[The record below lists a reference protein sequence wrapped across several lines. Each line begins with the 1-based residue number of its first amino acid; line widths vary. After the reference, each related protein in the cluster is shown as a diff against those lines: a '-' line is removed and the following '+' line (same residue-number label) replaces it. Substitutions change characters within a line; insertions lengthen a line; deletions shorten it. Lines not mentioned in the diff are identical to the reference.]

1 MDELINDTDETSDN
15 RILASDCFDDEFNRE
30 PDEEDV
36 NIDHEIDQ
44 IVDEELNK
52 EIEQGSQI
60 ADEPE
65 VHIIYDD
72 EDNDGSD
79 SGYDETNISVITPEP
94 VISLPTIVITTSTPG
109 RGRGRVNSKAVDTNN
124 EPLPK
129 PRITDVEPDKDAY
142 PKPPRIARLPH
153 SYFRKREDPALVI
166 ERRAPIPSSPLIDF
180 RVTLDQI
187 SFIIDQSD
195 TKEQGYIH
203 ACRRFRTIQ
212 PDIDIDSLKPIHDI
226 WSFGLFIYPLTLPK
240 PISCNLLDL
249 FSDKFDND
257 ENRPFWFT
265 FKHPPRFQD
274 SVIRQSMP
282 KNPDPHGGNS
292 LVIGREIYSDLCYG
306 ALSSMSCF
314 YLHKDYII
322 RNKSIWKLRFYDE
335 LFQINSNIFKLEN
348 NNADRVSTQVKH
360 KIPLDIIDRAAI
372 FYLRND
378 GFDLFINMKGNVH
391 ELQRKLKPKTD
402 DIDSTPFIRQ
412 GIRDGKPM
420 PTFSTIR
427 IRIRVKE
434 ESSILETLE
443 RNQRIGQDISNDEKK
458 SLAQSKY
465 EESLIVVRQA
475 FRLWFD
481 FFNNNR
487 IQVSFGS
494 IITKRISLDNIMSLN
509 SHRFPTFIQSYSWAM
524 LCNIGFRVQ
533 VQLYLCK
540 NFVNE
545 LHAYSD
551 SRNNETDPS
560 EVDDRFYRLC
570 LYLHR
575 RSLEYFFLD
584 FDKEIQ
590 IGISIYDE
598 KYYSSKDR
606 NLPKSNFT
614 QLATATAYVPSVVL
628 TPTTIKIRPL
638 KLCKL
643 NRVLREKR
651 FGNCLNFALVE
662 LRDEAQRLLFP
673 TEFRALKDQILNY
686 LKNGFFITPAR
697 TYKYLHHSQSQVK
710 CKQFWFYYHDKE
722 NGYLSHDDAY
732 AWMGNFD
739 KERVVAKH
747 AARIA
752 LCFTSS
758 DKTIQITAD
767 RVTYVRDVKDQTGE
781 YAFTDGVGTISTQ
794 LRDEILQFLQR
805 EKEFSVL
812 QIRYGG
818 CKGTLSVDPR
828 LDGKQ
833 HQLQIRDSMNKFTTD
848 HDILEL
854 CKLSAPRALHLNR
867 QDIVLLES
875 RDIPHTT
882 FLHLQN
888 EEHLLLIRSLLMP
901 SSAYELL
908 QEKLLPIFELRKIAR
923 NINIVE
929 EQFFIRLI
937 ITCAFNIIRE
947 LIDRTRIRI
956 SDRKARNMF
965 GIVDEYGVLEYGQV
979 FVQYTAMRE
988 NTLNYFEKDE
998 SNQCVILQQQKVVI
1012 TKNPCHHPGDLRVFD
1027 AVYHHEL
1034 EHLKDVVVFP
1044 QKGHRPHPNEISGS
1058 DLDGDE
1064 YVVIWDKDL
1073 IPETPNEEAYAYDS
1087 QEDPPKMKRPI
1098 TRDDINQIVM
1108 EVSEQDC
1115 LGSLSNIHLAYVDK
1129 EGIKSKI
1136 CTDLAGAISQEVDAA
1151 KTGKHPLTEAQIADL
1166 RKGLN
1171 NIWPDFMKSR
1181 GKKNFYPSERILGK
1195 LYRSA
1200 HRSVSGWKRAISSHG
1215 NLRHMDVAATLTAGT
1230 DVKDQENNETSITSN
1245 MTRSDNTQS
1254 LDPFIFHEKYRKY
1267 LPEIRRLYSTYV
1279 YELLEII
1286 SLYRFQDEIDL
1297 FCRCESMDAS
1307 AGGNKKGGL
1316 EDSASIEVQNLVEKI
1331 KKDFYKEFNQRRAK
1345 YDCCQIEYDSYR
1357 QRHKVVSCDY
1367 CTEDKLAKAACAYIY
1382 SYNKSGR
1389 LPPKSNRRILSFP
1402 WIFGH
1407 HLITLR
1413 ERNRPTD
1420 YIDQSNTIVG
1430 HACSLYLENFT
1441 PKFKGFRPEND
1452 TGFETVELY
1461 YKTVEEKPTTLL
1473 RTRGKSDDKTIRV
1486 PLLKACFIEI
1496 LNDWLIKQKI
1506 FGEQCIETDK
1516 KPLIPELIWHELII
1530 YFLTN
1535 EYQQNVRVLTAA
1547 RTQTYITEP
1556 YRQII
1561 NDYRVTWTK
1570 KEKEELQNMF
1580 LEIHSL
1586 AVKRIQA
1593 TQLTMWSYL
1602 DEYITLALQCIA
1614 IEKKLIDKWIFP

>member
-265 FKHPPRFQD
+265 FKHPPKFQD

-767 RVTYVRDVKDQTGE
+767 RVTYVRDVKDPTGE

-998 SNQCVILQQQKVVI
+998 SNQCVILQQKVVI

-1570 KEKEELQNMF
+1570 KEKEKLQKMF
-1580 LEIHSL
+1580 LKIHSL
-1586 AVKRIQA
+1586 AVNRIQA

>member
-1 MDELINDTDETSDN
+1 
-15 RILASDCFDDEFNRE
+15 
-30 PDEEDV
+30 
-36 NIDHEIDQ
+36 
-44 IVDEELNK
+44 
-52 EIEQGSQI
+52 
-60 ADEPE
+60 
-65 VHIIYDD
+65 
-72 EDNDGSD
+72 
-79 SGYDETNISVITPEP
+79 
-94 VISLPTIVITTSTPG
+94 
-109 RGRGRVNSKAVDTNN
+109 
-124 EPLPK
+124 
-129 PRITDVEPDKDAY
+129 
-142 PKPPRIARLPH
+142 
-153 SYFRKREDPALVI
+153 
-166 ERRAPIPSSPLIDF
+166 
-180 RVTLDQI
+180 
-187 SFIIDQSD
+187 
-195 TKEQGYIH
+195 
-203 ACRRFRTIQ
+203 
-212 PDIDIDSLKPIHDI
+212 
-226 WSFGLFIYPLTLPK
+226 
-240 PISCNLLDL
+240 
-249 FSDKFDND
+249 
-257 ENRPFWFT
+257 
-265 FKHPPRFQD
+265 
-274 SVIRQSMP
+274 
-282 KNPDPHGGNS
+282 
-292 LVIGREIYSDLCYG
+292 
-306 ALSSMSCF
+306 
-314 YLHKDYII
+314 
-322 RNKSIWKLRFYDE
+322 
-335 LFQINSNIFKLEN
+335 
-348 NNADRVSTQVKH
+348 
-360 KIPLDIIDRAAI
+360 
-372 FYLRND
+372 
-378 GFDLFINMKGNVH
+378 
-391 ELQRKLKPKTD
+391 
-402 DIDSTPFIRQ
+402 
-412 GIRDGKPM
+412 
-420 PTFSTIR
+420 
-427 IRIRVKE
+427 
-434 ESSILETLE
+434 
-443 RNQRIGQDISNDEKK
+443 
-458 SLAQSKY
+458 
-465 EESLIVVRQA
+465 
-475 FRLWFD
+475 
-481 FFNNNR
+481 
-487 IQVSFGS
+487 
-494 IITKRISLDNIMSLN
+494 
-509 SHRFPTFIQSYSWAM
+509 
-524 LCNIGFRVQ
+524 
-533 VQLYLCK
+533 
-540 NFVNE
+540 
-545 LHAYSD
+545 
-551 SRNNETDPS
+551 
-560 EVDDRFYRLC
+560 
-570 LYLHR
+570 
-575 RSLEYFFLD
+575 
-584 FDKEIQ
+584 
-590 IGISIYDE
+590 
-598 KYYSSKDR
+598 
-606 NLPKSNFT
+606 
-614 QLATATAYVPSVVL
+614 
-628 TPTTIKIRPL
+628 
-638 KLCKL
+638 
-643 NRVLREKR
+643 
-651 FGNCLNFALVE
+651 
-662 LRDEAQRLLFP
+662 
-673 TEFRALKDQILNY
+673 
-686 LKNGFFITPAR
+686 
-697 TYKYLHHSQSQVK
+697 
-710 CKQFWFYYHDKE
+710 
-722 NGYLSHDDAY
+722 
-732 AWMGNFD
+732 
-739 KERVVAKH
+739 
-747 AARIA
+747 
-752 LCFTSS
+752 
-758 DKTIQITAD
+758 
-767 RVTYVRDVKDQTGE
+767 
-781 YAFTDGVGTISTQ
+781 
-794 LRDEILQFLQR
+794 
-805 EKEFSVL
+805 
-812 QIRYGG
+812 
-818 CKGTLSVDPR
+818 
-828 LDGKQ
+828 
-833 HQLQIRDSMNKFTTD
+833 
-848 HDILEL
+848 
-854 CKLSAPRALHLNR
+854 
-867 QDIVLLES
+867 
-875 RDIPHTT
+875 
-882 FLHLQN
+882 
-888 EEHLLLIRSLLMP
+888 
-901 SSAYELL
+901 
-908 QEKLLPIFELRKIAR
+908 
-923 NINIVE
+923 
-929 EQFFIRLI
+929 
-937 ITCAFNIIRE
+937 
-947 LIDRTRIRI
+947 
-956 SDRKARNMF
+956 
-965 GIVDEYGVLEYGQV
+965 
-979 FVQYTAMRE
+979 
-988 NTLNYFEKDE
+988 
-998 SNQCVILQQQKVVI
+998 
-1012 TKNPCHHPGDLRVFD
+1012 
-1027 AVYHHEL
+1027 
-1034 EHLKDVVVFP
+1034 
-1044 QKGHRPHPNEISGS
+1044 
-1058 DLDGDE
+1058 
-1064 YVVIWDKDL
+1064 
-1073 IPETPNEEAYAYDS
+1073 
-1087 QEDPPKMKRPI
+1087 
-1098 TRDDINQIVM
+1098 M